1 MRENFADALT
11 RVLAHEGGFANHP
24 KDPGGATMR
33 GVTLANFRR
42 YVDPSGTVADLK
54 AITRDQLE
62 DVYRDHY
69 WHAVKGDDLPSGVDY
84 AVFDFGVNSGP
95 SRAARYLQGVVG
107 VDEDG
112 KIGPVT
118 LQAVR
123 KMKPDDIIN
132 KLCDRRM
139 SFLRGLSTW
148 STFGKGWSSR
158 VSGVR
163 SAALRL
169 ANSKSKPVTPPA
181 PETPASEPPKPG
193 NWVSALVAFVAS
205 IIRSFLRKK

>member
-24 KDPGGATMR
+24 RDPGGATMR

-42 YVDPSGTVADLK
+42 YVDPNGTVADLK

-69 WHAVKGDDLPSGVDY
+69 WHAVKGDDLQSGVDY
-84 AVFDFGVNSGP
+84 SVFDFGVNSGP

-163 SAALRL
+163 SVALRL
-169 ANSKSKPVTPPA
+169 ANSKSKTVTPPA
-181 PETPASEPPKPG
+181 PETPASETPKPG

-205 IIRSFLRKK
+205 IVRAFLRKK